1 MPNVTMLDLEQL
13 KKTKLRP
20 YIEKSLELRAPAP
33 GFHAMMGHNVDL
45 AESAYLAWT
54 SVFNSGEMDHTLKEV
69 VRITLSRAANCS
81 Y

>member
-20 YIEKSLELRAPAP
+20 YIEKSLELRAPDP

-54 SVFNSGEMDHTLKEV
+54 SVFNSGGNGPHAE
-69 VRITLSRAANCS
+69 RSRPD
-81 Y
+81 YPVPGRQL